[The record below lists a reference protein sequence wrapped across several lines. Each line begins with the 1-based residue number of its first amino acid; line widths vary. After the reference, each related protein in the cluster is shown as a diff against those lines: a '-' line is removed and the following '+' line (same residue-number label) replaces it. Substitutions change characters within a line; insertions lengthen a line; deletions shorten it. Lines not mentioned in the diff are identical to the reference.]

1 MVQPNSSDRKYLGV
15 FKRRRERKTEE
26 GFGTI
31 DKEEESGAIDKE
43 EGSGT
48 IDKGKCFLN
57 FLKLLF
63 CFLSSLNKTSG
74 FLPVRCQNK
83 AQIL

>member
-1 MVQPNSSDRKYLGV
+1 MVQPNSSDRKCLGV

-57 FLKLLF
+57 FLNLLVPLIF
-63 CFLSSLNKTSG
+63 KRNLRLSSCEVSE
-74 FLPVRCQNK
+74 
-83 AQIL
+83 